1 MEVVLASK
9 RFRNTAEASSNAI
22 TLLAKMGFVFS
33 NMNFDDCNISEAD
46 LSAATFYQCSFR
58 GADLERT
65 ILYKAQ
71 MISCIFDNATMT
83 RINLFSR
90 KYEIE
95 FAATAASMSV
105 DGKKLAFGCGNYLI
119 VVNAETGVEMK
130 RI

>member
-9 RFRNTAEASSNAI
+9 KFRNTAEASSNAI

-58 GADLERT
+58 GADLEKT

-71 MISCIFDNATMT
+71 MISCVFDNATMT

-90 KYEIE
+90 KY
-95 FAATAASMSV
+95 
-105 DGKKLAFGCGNYLI
+105 
-119 VVNAETGVEMK
+119 
-130 RI
+130 